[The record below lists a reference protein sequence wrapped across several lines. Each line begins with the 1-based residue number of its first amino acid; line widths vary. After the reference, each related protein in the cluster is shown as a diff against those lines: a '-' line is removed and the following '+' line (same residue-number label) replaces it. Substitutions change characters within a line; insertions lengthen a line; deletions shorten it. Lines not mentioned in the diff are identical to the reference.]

1 MKEKLVKIRTI
12 EIPTDLNDVA
22 DLKIYNKAVAEIKKL
37 ENKVQLLAS
46 KIVFDCFIKT
56 AKEVVNYFSDD
67 DLEIVLKN
75 MGVKP
80 YYDDDKNKSL
90 RKIFEEEY
98 FEDNQRFLVDT
109 KNKKI
114 FPFFHYRS
122 GWTMGDSTGYD
133 FSYNFHDAKMSK
145 ISITVEWQ
153 TKSAR
158 FNHIPWVHHKSVII
172 LNTSNYSVVSWES
185 K

>member
-56 AKEVVNYFSDD
+56 AKEVVDYFSDD
-67 DLEIVLKN
+67 DLEEVLSKMEMVN
-75 MGVKP
+75 YWHKQ
-80 YYDDDKNKSL
+80 DKKTL
-90 RKIFEEEY
+90 KQIFEEEY

-109 KNKKI
+109 KNKRI
-114 FPFFHYRS
+114 YPFFHYRR
-122 GWTMGDSTGYD
+122 GWTMGASSGYE

-145 ISITVEWQ
+145 ISITVEWE
-153 TKSAR
+153 TKEAR
-158 FNHIPWVHHKSVII
+158 FDHIPWVHHKSIII
-172 LNTSNYSVVSWES
+172 LNTSNYSVVSWTS